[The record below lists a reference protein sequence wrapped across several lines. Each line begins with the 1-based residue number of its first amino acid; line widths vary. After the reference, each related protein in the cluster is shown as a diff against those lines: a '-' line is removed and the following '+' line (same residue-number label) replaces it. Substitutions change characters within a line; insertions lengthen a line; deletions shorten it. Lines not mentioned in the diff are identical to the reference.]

1 MAQAEIEKRYASQL
15 GIGFQY
21 GGLNKNSISTSVI
34 SIHNFLMNFLKFY
47 DSALYAFSGELL
59 TVYDYAHQKIHQSKD
74 LGKFTLS
81 GKILQ
86 KNGLLACEMRH
97 DVVKIFDSKT
107 CN

>member
-47 DSALYAFSGELL
+47 EC
-59 TVYDYAHQKIHQSKD
+59 T
-74 LGKFTLS
+74 
-81 GKILQ
+81 
-86 KNGLLACEMRH
+86 NP
-97 DVVKIFDSKT
+97 
-107 CN
+107 